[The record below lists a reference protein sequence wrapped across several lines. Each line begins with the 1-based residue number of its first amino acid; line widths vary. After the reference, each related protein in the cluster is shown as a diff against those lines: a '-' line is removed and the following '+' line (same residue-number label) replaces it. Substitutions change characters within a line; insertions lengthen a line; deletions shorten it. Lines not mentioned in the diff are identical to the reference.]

1 MNADPLQKVRQ
12 ALEQGS
18 LIEAIR
24 AYREAT
30 GAGLADARDAVQ
42 RLMQQPPADEGVSS
56 ASPDAFEAET
66 IESLERRIVRP
77 SISGGLA
84 ALLALLVAAGL
95 VLLLLLVMLA
105 SPTQVSR

>member
-1 MNADPLQKVRQ
+1 MNTDPLEKVRK

-42 RLMQQPPADEGVSS
+42 RLMQQPPPEAGAS
-56 ASPDAFEAET
+56 AAPADAFEAET

-84 ALLALLVAAGL
+84 ALIAFLVAAAL
-95 VLLLLLVMLA
+95 VLLLLIVMQA
-105 SPTQVSR
+105 APGPAPR